1 MCGGTLSRNQDD
13 NIIIQGVGTD
23 SRTIQPGN
31 LFVPIVGEKFDGHAF
46 ADSVI
51 ASGAGAVLWQRS
63 STDSRPAAHSR
74 GGYVNGSSDAC
85 GGLFVREQRQGGG
98 HNRQQRKNHREGHGV
113 RTA

>member
-51 ASGAGAVLWQRS
+51 ASGAGAVLWQRDHQPIPDLPLILVED
-63 STDSRPAAHSR
+63 TLTALQTLAAAYLSE
-74 GGYVNGSSDAC
+74 SA
-85 GGLFVREQRQGGG
+85 RQGGG
-98 HNRQQRKNHREGHGV
+98 HNRQRKNHREGHGV